1 MIKNAE
7 ERMLFSS
14 VLEQDNFTCLL
25 VQRSSNVPRNL
36 MLTDLKSE
44 PLLLISS
51 VFQSILPEIQKDG

>member
-1 MIKNAE
+1 MIKNEE

-14 VLEQDNFTCLL
+14 VLEEDNFTCLL
-25 VQRSSNVPRNL
+25 VQRSSSVPRNL

>member
-1 MIKNAE
+1 MIKNEE

-14 VLEQDNFTCLL
+14 VIEEDNFTCLL
-25 VQRSSNVPRNL
+25 VQRSSSVPRNL